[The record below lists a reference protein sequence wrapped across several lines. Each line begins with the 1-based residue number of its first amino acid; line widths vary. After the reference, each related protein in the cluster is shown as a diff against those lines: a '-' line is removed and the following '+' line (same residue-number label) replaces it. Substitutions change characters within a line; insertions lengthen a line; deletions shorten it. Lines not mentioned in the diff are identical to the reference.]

1 MLIDSST
8 RDDDLRGS
16 SINLTTNMYSCSL
29 QPLAVQLQ
37 HSLTAI
43 RTELQSAI
51 AHADDSNFT
60 TVMGTSCVAA
70 GKFTPKELQDT
81 IKANPKINSAMGT
94 DSGKNQA
101 GRKAIRGIIESS
113 TDRAAAATFT
123 KAAAE
128 FNAAL
133 VLPVQQAL
141 MAMVNQL
148 KAIEQDAG
156 QLMAASLRKTGA
168 GKISEERAEAIS
180 AYTESIKL
188 LNEGAVEIANYAT
201 LSASKSVEI
210 YALMNGGGSYDPA
223 VLQQMQAI
231 RSSLDDEIKHVEK
244 RMLQHFDSGLGSSS
258 GLRKLDPLKIP
269 ENLNQ
274 DRSDEL
280 IQAIRHFAKQ
290 RAKEYCWL
298 LPELYRVLDDF
309 DAALGVRYKPPTK
322 ADGYNSVCASMRDG
336 YEAANSAFWEELW
349 SKLTPEAKAKLQ
361 ATTNYGI
368 DDQETVRCEPKDGV
382 MAVFALLTVYKP
394 VGATHREDLVS
405 KLEAS
410 TKRFN
415 DGSSPDQVVGKLREI
430 LSKAMK
436 LGIKLNWAKVGKP
449 VVTLLVE
456 RSNNFHARLGKYQKA
471 GAIVD
476 TEDCGVEL
484 EQMYTDIQQAC
495 KDMQNAGLDLKR
507 VSGRANFTNKDNQVR
522 PCRYGSKCTRDDCRF
537 GHEDGKDAKRHNK
550 DSQRNGGDNKRKH
563 GADGNQ
569 AQDKKTSVCKAVGC
583 KTSSK
588 GWRFCTACHRKG
600 IEDGGKI
607 KMKDGTTWQNKKTGG
622 DAKRIAQLE
631 AKVSK
636 LSKDEMWDNGSD
648 EETDQVGMFGI
659 EDDSIVG
666 PKSAERSD
674 LTVVRLPA
682 GDNAG
687 EKFKLVRQ

>member
-1 MLIDSST
+1 MN
-8 RDDDLRGS
+8 LRVRP
-16 SINLTTNMYSCSL
+16 INLTTNMSSCSL

-37 HSLTAI
+37 QSLTAI

-60 TVMGTSCVAA
+60 TVMGAGCIAA
-70 GKFTPKELQDT
+70 DNFTPKELQDT
-81 IKANPKINSAMGT
+81 IKVNPKINSAMGT
-94 DSGKNQA
+94 DTSKNQT
-101 GRKAIRGIIESS
+101 GRKAIRTIIES
-113 TDRAAAATFT
+113 TVDRAAAATFS

-128 FNAAL
+128 FNGAL

-141 MAMVNQL
+141 MAMVDQL
-148 KAIEQDAG
+148 KTIEKDAG

-168 GKISEERAEAIS
+168 GKISEERALAIS
-180 AYTESIKL
+180 AYTESTKL
-188 LNEGAVEIANYAT
+188 LTEGAIEIDNYAT

-210 YALMNGGGSYDPA
+210 YSLMNGGGTYDPA
-223 VLQQMQAI
+223 ILQDMQSI
-231 RSSLDDEIKHVEK
+231 RSSLDAEIKHVEM
-244 RMLQHFDSGLGSSS
+244 RMLQHFDSGLGSFSV
-258 GLRKLDPLKIP
+258 LRKHDPLKIP

-280 IQAIRHFAKQ
+280 IQVIRHFAKQ
-290 RAKEYCWL
+290 RAKEFCWL

-322 ADGYNSVCASMRDG
+322 ADGYNSVSAPMRAG
-336 YEAANSAFWEELW
+336 YEAANGAFWDELW
-349 SKLTPEAKAKLQ
+349 PKLSPEAKAKLQ

-368 DDQETVRCEPKDGV
+368 DDQETVRCEQKDGV

-394 VGATHREDLVS
+394 VGAAHREELVA

-410 TKRFN
+410 AKRFN
-415 DGSSPDQVVGKLREI
+415 DGSSPDQVVSKLRET
-430 LSKAMK
+430 LTKAMR
-436 LGIKLNWAKVGKP
+436 LGIKLNWTKVGKP

-456 RSNNFHARLGKYQKA
+456 RSNNFHARLGRYQEA

-507 VSGRANFTNKDNQVR
+507 VSGRANFIDKDNQVR

-537 GHEDGKDAKRHNK
+537 GHKDGKDKDNKRNGG
-550 DSQRNGGDNKRKH
+550 DNRRNGGDNKRKRN
-563 GADGNQ
+563 ADVPLHP
-569 AQDKKTSVCKAVGC
+569 QDKKASICKAVGC
-583 KTSSK
+583 KTLSK

-600 IEDGGKI
+600 IEDGGRI
-607 KMKDGTTWQNKKTGG
+607 KMKDGTTWQNKKVGG

-636 LSKDEMWDNGSD
+636 LSKDEQWANGND
-648 EETDQVGMFGI
+648 EEENQIEMFSI
-659 EDDSIVG
+659 EDESIVG
-666 PKSAERSD
+666 PKSAKRSN
-674 LTVVRLPA
+674 LAVVKLPA
-682 GDNAG
+682 GDNTG
-687 EKFKLVRQ
+687 MKLKLVRQ